1 MSTKKSP
8 KISKIFNCETCD
20 YTCSKNSEWTKHI
33 LTAKHKKSTDSTSI
47 NEKTANS
54 YCCEN
59 CGNTYKERTGL
70 WRHSK
75 KCQKV
80 PKVSE
85 FEPVK
90 NNMQLQLTTDMSS
103 NIIIELLKQNH
114 EFKELLVDQQKQLC
128 EQSKMQMEMQMETNK
143 MQMEMQM
150 ETNKMHIESQKYV
163 MDKMVDL
170 AGKGGSHNTNCHNKT
185 FNLQVF
191 LNEECKDAL
200 NITDFV
206 NQIKLQLSDLDMIG
220 RIGYTEGMSKI
231 IVRNLKELDIS
242 KRPIHCSD
250 LKREVMYIKDKDA
263 WEKENG
269 ENVKIKN
276 AIKFIEH
283 KNIKQLPK
291 WKEDNPESQDYDS
304 QKHLDYQKII
314 IESMGGATNEDDNK
328 KREKIIRNIAKE
340 VVIDKSSN

>member
-8 KISKIFNCETCD
+8 KISKIFHCETCD

-33 LTAKHKKSTDSTSI
+33 LTSKHKKSTESTFI
-47 NEKTANS
+47 NEKNANPH
-54 YCCEN
+54 CCEH

-75 KCQKV
+75 KCQKS
-80 PKVSE
+80 PKISE
-85 FEPVK
+85 MVTVK
-90 NNMQLQLTTDMSS
+90 NDAQTQAISDMSN
-103 NIIIELLKQNH
+103 NIIMELLKQNS
-114 EFKELLVDQQKQLC
+114 EFKDLIVDQHKLICENNKQL
-128 EQSKMQMEMQMETNK
+128 
-143 MQMEMQM
+143 
-150 ETNKMHIESQKYV
+150 
-163 MDKMVDL
+163 VDL
-170 AGKGGSHNTNCHNKT
+170 AGKAGSYNTNCHNKT

-191 LNEECKDAL
+191 LNEQCKDAL

-220 RIGYTEGMSKI
+220 RVGYTEGMSKI

-250 LKREVMYIKDKDA
+250 LKREVMYVKDKDA

-283 KNIKQLPK
+283 KNVRQLPQ
-291 WKEDNPESQDYDS
+291 WKAENPESDDYDS
-304 QKHLDYQKII
+304 QRHMDYHKII
-314 IESMGGATNEDDNK
+314 IESMGGATNEDENK
-328 KREKIIRNIAKE
+328 KREKIIKNIAKE
-340 VVIDKSSN
+340 VVIDKSSS

>member
-1 MSTKKSP
+1 MSTKKNP
-8 KISKIFNCETCD
+8 KNAEIFYCETCD
-20 YTCSKNSEWTKHI
+20 FKCCKQSNFRAHL
-33 LTAKHKKSTDSTSI
+33 LTAKHKKSTDSTFS
-47 NEKTANS
+47 NEKTATG
-54 YCCEN
+54 YCCEH

-70 WRHSK
+70 WRHNK
-75 KCQKV
+75 KCQKM
-80 PKVSE
+80 PKNAE
-85 FEPVK
+85 HEDFK
-90 NNMQLQLTTDMSS
+90 NNMQLQVTTDVSN
-103 NIIIELLKQNH
+103 NIIMELLKQNH

-128 EQSKMQMEMQMETNK
+128 EQNK
-143 MQMEMQM
+143 MQM
-150 ETNKMHIESQKYV
+150 ETNKMHMEMQMENNKMHMERNKYV
-163 MDKMVDL
+163 MDKMIDL
-170 AGKGGSHNTNCHNKT
+170 AGKGGSYNTNCHNKT

-191 LNEECKDAL
+191 LNEQCKDAL

-220 RIGYTEGMSKI
+220 RVGYTEGMSKI

-250 LKREVMYIKDKDA
+250 LKREVMYVKDKDA

-283 KNIKQLPK
+283 KNVKQLPQ
-291 WKEDNPESQDYDS
+291 WKAANPESDDYDS
-304 QKHLDYQKII
+304 QRHMDYHKII

-328 KREKIIRNIAKE
+328 KREKIIKNIAKE
-340 VVIDKSSN
+340 VVIDRK

>member
-1 MSTKKSP
+1 MNDEFMP
-8 KISKIFNCETCD
+8 KNAEKFYCKCC
-20 YTCSKNSEWTKHI
+20 YFKCSKQCDWNRHI
-33 LTAKHKKSTDSTSI
+33 LTRKHLKNDTTMT
-47 NEKTANS
+47 NEDEKIATGH
-54 YCCEN
+54 CCDN
-59 CGNTYKERTGL
+59 CGKEYKYRQGL
-70 WRHSK
+70 WSHSK
-75 KCQKV
+75 KCQKT
-80 PKVSE
+80 PKISE
-85 FEPVK
+85 PEPVK
-90 NNMQLQLTTDMSS
+90 NITTDMSN
-103 NIIIELLKQNH
+103 NIIMELLKQNS
-114 EFKELLVDQQKQLC
+114 EFKDLLADQYKQHV
-128 EQSKMQMEMQMETNK
+128 ESSKYM
-143 MQMEMQM
+143 
-150 ETNKMHIESQKYV
+150 V
-163 MDKMVDL
+163 DKMAEI

-220 RIGYTEGMSKI
+220 RVGYTEGMSKI
-231 IVRNLKELDIS
+231 IVRNLKDLDIS

-250 LKREVMYIKDKDA
+250 LKREIMYIKDKDA

-283 KNIKQLPK
+283 KNIKQLPE
-291 WKEDNPESQDYDS
+291 WKEKNPESEDYDS
-304 QKHLDYQKII
+304 QKHMDYHKII

-340 VVIDKSSN
+340 VVIDKNSG

>member
-1 MSTKKSP
+1 MTNEDKK
-8 KISKIFNCETCD
+8 IATGHCCD
-20 YTCSKNSEWTKHI
+20 
-33 LTAKHKKSTDSTSI
+33 
-47 NEKTANS
+47 
-54 YCCEN
+54 N
-59 CGNTYKERTGL
+59 CGNEYKHRQGL
-70 WRHSK
+70 WAHSK
-75 KCQKV
+75 KCQKA
-80 PKVSE
+80 PKSAE

-90 NNMQLQLTTDMSS
+90 NNMQLQPATDMSN
-103 NIIIELLKQNH
+103 NIIMELLKQNS
-114 EFKELLVDQQKQLC
+114 EFKDLLADQYKQHV
-128 EQSKMQMEMQMETNK
+128 ESSKHM
-143 MQMEMQM
+143 
-150 ETNKMHIESQKYV
+150 V
-163 MDKMVDL
+163 DKMAEI

-220 RIGYTEGMSKI
+220 RVGYTEGMSKI
-231 IVRNLKELDIS
+231 IVRNLKDLDIS

-250 LKREVMYIKDKDA
+250 LKREIMYIKDKDA

-283 KNIKQLPK
+283 KNIKQLPE
-291 WKEDNPESQDYDS
+291 WKEKNPESEDYDS
-304 QKHLDYQKII
+304 QKHMDYHKII

-340 VVIDKSSN
+340 VVIDKNSG

>member
-1 MSTKKSP
+1 MSTKKNP
-8 KISKIFNCETCD
+8 KNAEIFYCEACD
-20 YTCSKNSEWTKHI
+20 FKCCKQSNFKAHL
-33 LTAKHKKSTDSTSI
+33 LTAKHKKSTDSTFI
-47 NEKTANS
+47 NEKNS
-54 YCCEN
+54 TGHCCEN

-75 KCQKV
+75 KCQKA
-80 PKVSE
+80 PKISE

-90 NNMQLQLTTDMSS
+90 NNMQLQPTTDMSN
-103 NIIIELLKQNH
+103 NIIMELLKQNS
-114 EFKELLVDQQKQLC
+114 EFKDLLADQYKQHV
-128 EQSKMQMEMQMETNK
+128 ESSKHM
-143 MQMEMQM
+143 
-150 ETNKMHIESQKYV
+150 V
-163 MDKMVDL
+163 DKMAEI

-220 RIGYTEGMSKI
+220 RVGYTEGMSKI

-283 KNIKQLPK
+283 KNVKQLPQ
-291 WKEDNPESQDYDS
+291 WKAENPESEDYDS
-304 QKHLDYQKII
+304 QKHMDYHKII

-340 VVIDKSSN
+340 VVIDKSSS

>member
-1 MSTKKSP
+1 MSTKKNP
-8 KISKIFNCETCD
+8 KNAENFYCETCD
-20 YTCSKNSEWTKHI
+20 FKCCKQSNFKAH
-33 LTAKHKKSTDSTSI
+33 LMTAKHKKSTDSTFI
-47 NEKTANS
+47 NEKIATGH
-54 YCCEN
+54 CCEN

-75 KCQKV
+75 KCQKA

-90 NNMQLQLTTDMSS
+90 NNMQLQITTDMSS
-103 NIIIELLKQNH
+103 NIIMELLKQNH
-114 EFKELLVDQQKQLC
+114 EFKELLVDQQKQLY
-128 EQSKMQMEMQMETNK
+128 EQNKMQMETNK
-143 MQMEMQM
+143 MQMEMQI

-283 KNIKQLPK
+283 KNIKQLPQ
-291 WKEDNPESQDYDS
+291 WKQDNPESQDYDS

>member
-1 MSTKKSP
+1 M
-8 KISKIFNCETCD
+8 
-20 YTCSKNSEWTKHI
+20 KHI
-33 LTAKHKKSTDSTSI
+33 LTRKHIKNDTSI
-47 NEKTANS
+47 TNEDEKIATGH
-54 YCCEN
+54 CCEK
-59 CGNTYKERTGL
+59 CGNEYKHRQGL
-70 WRHSK
+70 WAHSK
-75 KCQKV
+75 KCQKS

-90 NNMQLQLTTDMSS
+90 NNMQLQTATDMSN
-103 NIIIELLKQNH
+103 NIIMELLKQNS
-114 EFKELLVDQQKQLC
+114 EFKDLLADQYKQHV
-128 EQSKMQMEMQMETNK
+128 ESSKHM
-143 MQMEMQM
+143 
-150 ETNKMHIESQKYV
+150 V
-163 MDKMVDL
+163 DKMAEI

-283 KNIKQLPK
+283 KNIKQLPQ
-291 WKEDNPESQDYDS
+291 WKQDNPESQDYDS

>member
-1 MSTKKSP
+1 MNDEFTP
-8 KISKIFNCETCD
+8 KNAEKFYCKCCD
-20 YTCSKNSEWTKHI
+20 FKCSKQCDWNRHI
-33 LTAKHKKSTDSTSI
+33 LTRKHIKNDTSMT
-47 NEKTANS
+47 NEDEKIATGH
-54 YCCEN
+54 CCDN
-59 CGNTYKERTGL
+59 CGNEYKHRQGL
-70 WRHSK
+70 WAHSK
-75 KCQKV
+75 KCQKA
-80 PKVSE
+80 PKNA
-85 FEPVK
+85 EPVK

-103 NIIIELLKQNH
+103 NIIMELLKQNH

-150 ETNKMHIESQKYV
+150 ETNKMHTESNKYV

-220 RIGYTEGMSKI
+220 RVGYTEGMSKI
-231 IVRNLKELDIS
+231 IVRNLKDLDIS

-250 LKREVMYIKDKDA
+250 LKREIMYIKDKDA

-283 KNIKQLPK
+283 KNIKQLPE
-291 WKEDNPESQDYDS
+291 WKEKNPESEDYDS
-304 QKHLDYQKII
+304 QKHMDYHKII

-340 VVIDKSSN
+340 VVIDKNSS